1 MTGRW
6 VRGIVP
12 VHKHRFHRKD
22 AKLAK
27 KLINKNN

>member
-1 MTGRW
+1 
-6 VRGIVP
+6 VP